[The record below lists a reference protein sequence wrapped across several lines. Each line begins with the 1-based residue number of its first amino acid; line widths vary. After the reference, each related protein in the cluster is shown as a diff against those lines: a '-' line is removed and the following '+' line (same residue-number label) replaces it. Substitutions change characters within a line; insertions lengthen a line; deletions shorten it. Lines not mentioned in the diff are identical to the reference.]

1 MSAVVSL
8 ERVRKT
14 YGEVTA
20 LDHVSLDFPR
30 GRFVA
35 VMGPSGSGK
44 TTLLQCAAGLEP
56 PDSGQVLIGGADVTR
71 LSETKR
77 TELRRKHIGFVFQSY
92 NLLPTVSIEDNI
104 TLPLR
109 LAGRRPDRAW
119 LDELVGRMGLRER
132 LRHRPAELSGG
143 QQQRAAIVR
152 ALVARP
158 DVVFA
163 DEPTG
168 ALDLRN
174 AIRVLDVL
182 RGLVDE
188 LGQTVVMVT
197 HDPAAAARAHD
208 TLVMADGKVIDTLAA
223 PTADELAVRLAHL
236 AAEPVA

>member
-1 MSAVVSL
+1 MT
-8 ERVRKT
+8 KT
-14 YGEVTA
+14 YGEVVA
-20 LDHVSLDFPR
+20 LDEVTLAFPR

-44 TTLLQCAAGLEP
+44 STLLQCAAALEP
-56 PDSGQVLIGGADVTR
+56 PTSGEVVIRGVDVTR
-71 LSETKR
+71 MSETRR
-77 TELRRKHIGFVFQSY
+77 TELRRKHVGFVFQSY
-92 NLLPTVSIEDNI
+92 NLLPTVSVEDNI

-109 LAGRRPDRAW
+109 MAGVRPDRAW
-119 LDELVGRMGLRER
+119 LGELVDRMGLRGR
-132 LRHRPAELSGG
+132 LRHRPTELSGG

-152 ALVARP
+152 ALAARP

-174 AIRVLDVL
+174 AAQVLEVL
-182 RGLVDE
+182 RELVDE
-188 LGQTVVMVT
+188 LAQTVVMVT

-208 TLVMADGKVIDTLAA
+208 TLVMADGKVVDVLAA

-236 AAEPVA
+236 SAERVA

>member
-8 ERVRKT
+8 ERVHKT

-56 PDSGQVLIGGADVTR
+56 PASGQVLIGGVDVTR

-77 TELRRKHIGFVFQSY
+77 TEVRRKHIGFVFQSY

-132 LRHRPAELSGG
+132 LRHRPTELSGG

-174 AIRVLDVL
+174 AVRVLDVL

-208 TLVMADGKVIDTLAA
+208 TLIMADGKVIDMLAA